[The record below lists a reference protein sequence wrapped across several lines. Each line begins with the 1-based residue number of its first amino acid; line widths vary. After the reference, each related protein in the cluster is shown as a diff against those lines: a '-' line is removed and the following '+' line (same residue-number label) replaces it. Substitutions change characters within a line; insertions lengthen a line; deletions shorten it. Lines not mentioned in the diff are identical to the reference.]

1 MTDPGLSHL
10 KVLVID
16 DVPFVR
22 TFVSRVLGTMGITQ
36 IEEAADGA
44 DALVKLSASV
54 PDLVVLDIMMKPVNG
69 LQFLKTVRIGLGGVP
84 HNQPIIVLTG
94 ATDTPV
100 MGTAMALDCDAFVTK
115 NAHADTIREKVGR
128 VLSERAAGRSPE
140 HYRTVDLPDVTQPL
154 PAPSSPM
161 SQAPGPAVVEL
172 FIDDVP
178 TGAVVEQDIVT
189 DEGTVLVAEGT
200 VLTASHLA
208 RLRDLAAIIEISR
221 IRIRPPA

>member
-22 TFVSRVLGTMGITQ
+22 TFVSRVLGGMGITQ
-36 IEEAADGA
+36 IEETADGA
-44 DALVKLSASV
+44 DGLIKLSVSA

-69 LQFLKTVRIGLGGVP
+69 LQFLKTIRIGLGGVP
-84 HNQPIIVLTG
+84 HNLPIIVLTG

-140 HYRTVDLPDVTQPL
+140 HYRTVDLPDVAQP
-154 PAPSSPM
+154 PPGPSSPV
-161 SQAPGPAVVEL
+161 SPAPGPAVVEL
-172 FIDDVP
+172 SIDDVP
-178 TGAVVEQDIVT
+178 AGAVAEQDIVT

-221 IRIRPPA
+221 LRIRPPA